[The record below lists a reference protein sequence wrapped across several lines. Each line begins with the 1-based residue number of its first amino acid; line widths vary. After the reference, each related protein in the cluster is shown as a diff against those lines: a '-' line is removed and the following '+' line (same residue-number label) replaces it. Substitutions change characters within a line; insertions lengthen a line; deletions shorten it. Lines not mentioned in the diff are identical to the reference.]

1 MKKQV
6 LRTMLET
13 NEQELVSM
21 EFAIDKL
28 SSYWD
33 KNKIQEILESGVNL
47 WTPYAVY
54 SIEPIKN

>member
-1 MKKQV
+1 MTQV
-6 LRTMLET
+6 LRTDLET

-33 KNKIQEILESGVNL
+33 KNKIKEILESGVNL
-47 WTPYAVY
+47 WTPYATY
-54 SIEPIKN
+54 SLYNSKN

>member
-1 MKKQV
+1 MTQV
-6 LRTMLET
+6 LRTDLET

-47 WTPYAVY
+47 WTPYATY
-54 SIEPIKN
+54 SLYNSKN